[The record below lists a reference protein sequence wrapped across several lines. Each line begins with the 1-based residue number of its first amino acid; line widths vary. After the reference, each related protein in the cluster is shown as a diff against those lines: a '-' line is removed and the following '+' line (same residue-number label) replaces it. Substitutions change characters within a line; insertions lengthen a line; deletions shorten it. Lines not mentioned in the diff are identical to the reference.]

1 MKDKYTML
9 EDIETLVK
17 DQCIEDIT
25 SEIVDT
31 DVGLLLC
38 IVEEFQGGTR
48 RFTVFIDDPLVYKV
62 GLCVSEPVDDD
73 FDYGGGV
80 FTCTGANFHNE
91 DDVVTYIV
99 NEIGKE
105 VL

>member
-17 DQCIEDIT
+17 NQCIEDIT

-62 GLCVSEPVDDD
+62 GLCVREPVDDD
-73 FDYGGGV
+73 FDYGGV
-80 FTCTGANFHNE
+80 FLHVKGLISITRMM
-91 DDVVTYIV
+91 
-99 NEIGKE
+99 
-105 VL
+105 L